1 MSRQQTLKFT
11 IRQDGYV
18 TEEVMG
24 VIGNQCQELTKS
36 IEEKLGEVSYVE
48 TKPEYYLAQPIDNFW
63 ANQDLEVQN
72 NEPVPAWKTALH
84 EQAEQLRKKNRLE
97 N

>member
-1 MSRQQTLKFT
+1 MKKQTLKFI

-24 VIGNQCQELTKS
+24 VIGNQCQEITKS

-48 TKPEYYLAQPIDNFW
+48 TKPEYYQSQKNVTLQH
-63 ANQDLEVQN
+63 NQ
-72 NEPVPAWKTALH
+72 NETQ
-84 EQAEQLRKKNRLE
+84 EQTTTG
-97 N
+97 

>member
-1 MSRQQTLKFT
+1 MKKQTLKFI

-24 VIGNQCQELTKS
+24 VIGNQCQEITKS

-48 TKPEYYLAQPIDNFW
+48 TKPEYYQTEKNVTLQH
-63 ANQDLEVQN
+63 NQN
-72 NEPVPAWKTALH
+72 
-84 EQAEQLRKKNRLE
+84 
-97 N
+97 

>member
-1 MSRQQTLKFT
+1 LKKQTLKFV

-24 VIGNQCQELTKS
+24 VIGNQCQEITKS

-48 TKPEYYLAQPIDNFW
+48 TKPEYYQTQKNVTFQH
-63 ANQDLEVQN
+63 NQN
-72 NEPVPAWKTALH
+72 KT
-84 EQAEQLRKKNRLE
+84 
-97 N
+97 

>member
-1 MSRQQTLKFT
+1 MKKQTLKFI

-24 VIGNQCQELTKS
+24 VIGNQCQEITKS

-48 TKPEYYLAQPIDNFW
+48 TKPEYYQTQKNVTFQH
-63 ANQDLEVQN
+63 NQN
-72 NEPVPAWKTALH
+72 KT
-84 EQAEQLRKKNRLE
+84 
-97 N
+97 

>member
-1 MSRQQTLKFT
+1 MPKQRKLKFT

-24 VIGNQCQELTKS
+24 VIGNQCQEITKS

-48 TKPEYYLAQPIDNFW
+48 TKPEYYQTQKNVTLQH
-63 ANQDLEVQN
+63 NQN
-72 NEPVPAWKTALH
+72 KT
-84 EQAEQLRKKNRLE
+84 
-97 N
+97 